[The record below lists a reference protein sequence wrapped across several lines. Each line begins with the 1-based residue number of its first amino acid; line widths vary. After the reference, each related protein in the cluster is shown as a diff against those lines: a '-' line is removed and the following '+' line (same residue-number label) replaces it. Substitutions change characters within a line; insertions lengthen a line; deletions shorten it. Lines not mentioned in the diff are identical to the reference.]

1 VSGKTPFRI
10 GITPDFVTQ
19 VSGVLDPGIEEVLKP
34 ATGVEWEYMPDTA
47 GIAVAE
53 ILNRYDAAIALDYRF
68 PAESFRGVERLAIIA
83 RWGVGYD
90 RIDVPACT
98 EASVILA
105 ITPDSVGRPVAEGAL
120 GLIFALAKNFRTHD
134 RNCRAGRWREQA
146 PMGFNIAGKTLGV
159 VGLGNIGRELFR
171 LARGVGFRRLLA
183 YVPGA
188 PIAEEI
194 AAGVEY
200 TDLDTVMRESDFISI
215 HCPLNEKTRGMIGAR
230 QLALMKPTAY
240 LINTARGAIVNEPAL
255 ITALREHKIAGAAL
269 DVFETEPVPAGHPLL
284 ELENVILSPHV
295 IARTHECVRDTSLS
309 ACRSVVAVSQG
320 NAPPYIVNRKV
331 LDRPGMKEKLARYHL
346 GNV

>member
-1 VSGKTPFRI
+1 MSVRETFRI
-10 GITPDFVTQ
+10 GITPDFATQ
-19 VSGVLDPGIEEVLKP
+19 GTGMLDPGIDEVLKLAP
-34 ATGVEWEYMPDTA
+34 GVEWELMPDTS
-47 GIAVAE
+47 GVAVPE

-68 PAESFRGVERLAIIA
+68 PAQSFRGLERLAIIA

-105 ITPDSVGRPVAEGAL
+105 ITTDSVRCPVAEGAL
-120 GLIFALAKNFRTHD
+120 ALIFALAKNLRAHD
-134 RNCRAGRWREQA
+134 RNCRAGRWRDGA
-146 PMGFNIAGKTLGV
+146 PVGLNIAGKSLGV

-188 PIAEEI
+188 PNAEET

-200 TDLDTVMRESDFISI
+200 TGLDTVMRESDFISI
-215 HCPLNEKTRGMIGAR
+215 HCPLNDETRGMIGAR

-240 LINTARGAIVNEPAL
+240 LINTARGPIVDERAL
-255 ITALREHKIAGAAL
+255 IAALREHKIAGAGL

-284 ELENVILSPHV
+284 ELDNVILSPHA
-295 IARTHECVRDTSLS
+295 IARTRECIRDTSLS

-320 NAPPYIVNRKV
+320 SAPPYIVNPKV
-331 LDRPGMKEKLARYHL
+331 LDLPGMKEKLARYQPRD
-346 GNV
+346 V